1 METDLMTDFLNRI
14 YPLTSDTE
22 SYIRDIAHR
31 EQYIK
36 GQILASP
43 GKRTDE
49 IWYIAKGLAKEYYYE
64 DSGKCIISSFWK
76 ENELMLI
83 PESFFRKIPSDRY
96 IELIEDSVL
105 LGLSG
110 RQVLRLQLIH
120 PEVHSLGYGILA
132 QAKRKS
138 DEKASLLIY
147 NARERYSLFCEK
159 FPWER
164 ISVADTASYLGLT
177 RETLSTVR
185 RAQF

>member
-1 METDLMTDFLNRI
+1 METDQMADFLNGI
-14 YPLTSDTE
+14 CPLASGTE
-22 SYIRDIAHR
+22 NYIRDIAYR
-31 EQYIK
+31 VQYIR

-43 GKRTDE
+43 GKRADE
-49 IWYIAKGLAKEYYYE
+49 IWYVVKGLAKEYYYE

-83 PESFFRKIPSDRY
+83 PESFFRKTPSDRY

-110 RQVLRLQLIH
+110 RQVLRLQLAH
-120 PEVHSLGYGILA
+120 PEIHSLGYGILS

-138 DEKASLLIY
+138 DEKASLLFY

-177 RETLSTVR
+177 RETVSAVR
-185 RAQF
+185 NIR